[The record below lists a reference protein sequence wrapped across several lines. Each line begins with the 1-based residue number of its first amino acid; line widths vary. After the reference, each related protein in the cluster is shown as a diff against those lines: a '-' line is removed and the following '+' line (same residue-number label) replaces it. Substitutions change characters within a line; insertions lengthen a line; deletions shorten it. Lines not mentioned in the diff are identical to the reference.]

1 MKRIKPINLRNINP
15 EEILRRKWT
24 QPKPLNPTIHH
35 NTLCEFCSGLVG
47 GRNSDCTLMCI
58 YCNVVVHKNCL
69 MIKRR
74 SFLSPAS
81 INDHIDKTCW
91 VCFYCIESLHDS
103 EMKFEQE
110 QSAAKNYQIMVKAQ
124 TVIAKYW
131 RRRMERKRY
140 LGIYKVVLKLQ
151 VWFQLRRKRRFF
163 MQRKLEKLRVIK
175 ITIENAENLP

>member
-124 TVIAKYW
+124 TVI
-131 RRRMERKRY
+131 
-140 LGIYKVVLKLQ
+140 
-151 VWFQLRRKRRFF
+151 
-163 MQRKLEKLRVIK
+163 
-175 ITIENAENLP
+175 